1 MKEGRDFQ
9 SRRSFIFTPGT
20 RPELLSKAF
29 ESCADIVCLEL
40 EDGVAP
46 DEKNKA
52 RQNVVKLLKSAP
64 VRESCELV
72 VRVNSPRSR
81 FGLDDL
87 IAFLDIKTP
96 PLTIML
102 PKVESAD
109 EVKIIDDLFLE
120 SNQQINLQVII
131 ETNKGLE
138 ACFEIAQSSP
148 NITALFFG
156 GVDMAA
162 DLRCSGTWDSL
173 LYARSKLVHAAAAAN
188 IDSLDVPF
196 LDLNDENGLLE
207 QATLAKELGFSGKGA
222 IHPKQ
227 IPVINSIFTPSPEE
241 IAYAVRAIEEF
252 KKAESGLVVL
262 DGKLIEKPV
271 LREMERKLAFMN
283 QES

>member
-29 ESCADIVCLEL
+29 ESGADIVCLEL

-52 RQNVVKLLKSAP
+52 RQNVVKLLKSTP

-72 VRVNSPRSR
+72 VRVNSLRTR

-87 IAFLDIKTP
+87 VAFLDMLP

-102 PKVESAD
+102 PKVESED

-120 SNQQINLQVII
+120 SNQQINLQIII

-241 IAYAVRAIEEF
+241 IAYAVRVIEEF

-271 LREMERKLAFMN
+271 LRDMERKLAFMN
-283 QES
+283 QKS